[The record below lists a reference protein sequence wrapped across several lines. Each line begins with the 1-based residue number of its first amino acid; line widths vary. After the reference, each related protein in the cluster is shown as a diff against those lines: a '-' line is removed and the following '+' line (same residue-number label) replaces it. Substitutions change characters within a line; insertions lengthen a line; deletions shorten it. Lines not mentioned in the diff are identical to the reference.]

1 MVTFKEIFAPVS
13 DSGAL
18 IQILTILFGL
28 YLVYLASGNKVLNE
42 EVLNIWAA
50 QQSLIAVVPVFVL
63 ICMIRAVFLVSK
75 QLDELGHW
83 HNNTFVYNTP
93 QQIFT
98 ITVSSGDNDKTHIF
112 KVKDAEVNSLVNM
125 GFEIDR
131 RDERVKAQITE
142 SNGRRL
148 CDWRGATPI
157 IRSGFRLPKDRRLGL
172 LTLADSEVDPTT
184 IRVYAYSWEILPAVS

>member
-1 MVTFKEIFAPVS
+1 MHSKLILLCKAKRWFRLWLKATFKEILAPVR

-18 IQILTILFGL
+18 IQILAILFGL

-63 ICMIRAVFLVSK
+63 ICMIRAGFLVSK

-98 ITVSSGDNDKTHIF
+98 ITVSSEDNDKTYLF
-112 KVKDAEVNSLVNM
+112 KVNDAEINSLV
-125 GFEIDR
+125 
-131 RDERVKAQITE
+131 T
-142 SNGRRL
+142 
-148 CDWRGATPI
+148 
-157 IRSGFRLPKDRRLGL
+157 GL
-172 LTLADSEVDPTT
+172 
-184 IRVYAYSWEILPAVS
+184 RY